1 MKEEALDKVELRKD
15 KEIIDKVSSKIFQII
30 LKKDEIS
37 IINELD
43 KNEYSDVDLTLC
55 IDTAHNNNTILTT
68 LVNLNLSRAVNYF
81 ISIVKSYKK
90 LYSEL
95 KSYINKENSK
105 GYNALLYS
113 AFRGNLQVFTTLMEN
128 GADINS
134 VTSSSGLNAL
144 HLAAQGNYPNI
155 IIYLIEKYGMNINS
169 QDNKGNSALHWAVYM
184 DKKQAVDYLIYY
196 NIDTNLRD
204 NDNDTA
210 LDIAKRRGNKLFVK
224 LFQEDYVLLDKKK
237 GKDVKVDIK
246 QSQSELNKE
255 KKGFGLLIKSII
267 NKFFDNEHPSVSYA
281 YPFLIFVIFVELF
294 NQVIILRGYKNYFM
308 SMVFCIL
315 FSMLLFF
322 YLTASKSDA
331 GEIFSKCINSLI
343 LLAEQGEDMKNI
355 CPWCINYT
363 NDRTNHCFL
372 CKKCFENQE
381 FHEPFINNC
390 VGSNNFSL
398 YMSFLFFFTINF
410 GFKLIISMWA
420 MFWLKNENL
429 KRTIGFIIPQIL
441 AVILGIVFGVMKIK
455 KNLKLSY
462 EINFGNLFI
471 KDIKDN
477 NNDNDTNIT
486 ISNSMDKN
494 SNIQLSTL
502 GQSKQNL

>member
-1 MKEEALDKVELRKD
+1 MKEEALDKVELRKE
-15 KEIIDKVSSKIFQII
+15 KEIIDKVSSKIFPII

-224 LFQEDYVLLDKKK
+224 LFQEDYVLLNKKK
-237 GKDVKVDIK
+237 
-246 QSQSELNKE
+246 
-255 KKGFGLLIKSII
+255 
-267 NKFFDNEHPSVSYA
+267 
-281 YPFLIFVIFVELF
+281 
-294 NQVIILRGYKNYFM
+294 
-308 SMVFCIL
+308 
-315 FSMLLFF
+315 
-322 YLTASKSDA
+322 
-331 GEIFSKCINSLI
+331 
-343 LLAEQGEDMKNI
+343 
-355 CPWCINYT
+355 
-363 NDRTNHCFL
+363 
-372 CKKCFENQE
+372 
-381 FHEPFINNC
+381 
-390 VGSNNFSL
+390 
-398 YMSFLFFFTINF
+398 
-410 GFKLIISMWA
+410 
-420 MFWLKNENL
+420 
-429 KRTIGFIIPQIL
+429 
-441 AVILGIVFGVMKIK
+441 
-455 KNLKLSY
+455 
-462 EINFGNLFI
+462 
-471 KDIKDN
+471 
-477 NNDNDTNIT
+477 
-486 ISNSMDKN
+486 
-494 SNIQLSTL
+494 
-502 GQSKQNL
+502 